1 MPPSPPPP
9 PPIWNPIRLVQT
21 LAYYQVVP
29 FLGSLDWLFPPPPIP
44 APELGPNAM
53 DSTTTS
59 LASSSTSMAG
69 DPAAA
74 ADSVRVIFDFRRSS
88 PALQQIWGTVD
99 DVVMGGVSESRIQW
113 QDQRGIFG
121 GYVSTGN
128 GGGFASVRTR
138 NLTPP
143 LDLSGYD
150 GIELRVRGD
159 GQRYKFLLRSSSGWD
174 SLAYAAGFDTEAV
187 LARDSNGNILT
198 PDPSTQAEAWQTVRL
213 PFAALRPVFRARTVA
228 DAPPFDSA
236 QVTSLQLM
244 LSKFEYDGALNPRFQ
259 AGPFRLEVESI
270 AVYRG
275 ERGSIAPSFAVQ

>member
-1 MPPSPPPP
+1 
-9 PPIWNPIRLVQT
+9 
-21 LAYYQVVP
+21 
-29 FLGSLDWLFPPPPIP
+29 
-44 APELGPNAM
+44 
-53 DSTTTS
+53 
-59 LASSSTSMAG
+59 
-69 DPAAA
+69 
-74 ADSVRVIFDFRRSS
+74 
-88 PALQQIWGTVD
+88 
-99 DVVMGGVSESRIQW
+99 
-113 QDQRGIFG
+113 
-121 GYVSTGN
+121 
-128 GGGFASVRTR
+128 
-138 NLTPP
+138 
-143 LDLSGYD
+143 

-159 GQRYKFLLRSSSGWD
+159 GRRYKFLLRSSSGWD